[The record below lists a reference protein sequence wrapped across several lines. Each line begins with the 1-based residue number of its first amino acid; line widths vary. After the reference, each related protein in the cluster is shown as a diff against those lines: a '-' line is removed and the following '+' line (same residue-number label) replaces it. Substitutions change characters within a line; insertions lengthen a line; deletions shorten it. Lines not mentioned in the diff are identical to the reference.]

1 LACLQPFD
9 LLDKRISSILKE
21 IMSTD
26 VIIIGAGAA
35 GLMCAIEAGKRGRSV
50 LLLDHNKKVG
60 EKIRISGGGRCNFT
74 NRKVNP
80 SNYISQNPH
89 FCTSA
94 LARNTPTDF
103 ISLIENHDIQYHERE
118 HGQLFCDGSAEQI
131 IQMLIADCRKADVE
145 IQTGINILKI
155 EKNESFELFTDKPRI
170 VTSSLVI
177 ATGGLSIPKLGST
190 DFGLKV
196 AEKFGL
202 KVIAPKPGLVPLTF
216 NDKNFK
222 PFHELSGISLDVEVS
237 CNGISFREKMLITQR
252 GLSGPAIL
260 QISSYWNA
268 GDPLT
273 INLLPDIDIVR
284 ELDKQRTTKKHLSTI
299 LEQFL
304 PIRFVKVWL
313 EQFGGA
319 KVMHHYSSAALKE
332 VAQALM
338 HWAIIPS
345 GTEGYQKAEVTVGG
359 IDTAELSSKTME
371 VKKIPGLYFIGE
383 IVDVTGW
390 LGGYNFQWA
399 WSSGWA
405 AGQVV

>member
-1 LACLQPFD
+1 MN
-9 LLDKRISSILKE
+9 K
-21 IMSTD
+21 D

-35 GLMCAIEAGKRGRSV
+35 GLLCAVEAGKRGRSV
-50 LLLDHNKKVG
+50 LLVDHNKKVG

-74 NRKVNP
+74 NRNVNS
-80 SNYISQNPH
+80 SNFISQNPH
-89 FCTSA
+89 FCKSA
-94 LARNTPTDF
+94 LARYTPTDF
-103 ISLIENHDIQYHERE
+103 ISLIEEYTIKYHERD

-131 IQMLIADCRKADVE
+131 IQMLLEECRKVNVE
-145 IQTGINILKI
+145 IQTEKKIIKI
-155 EKNESFELFTDKPRI
+155 EKNEFFKLSADNSILD
-170 VTSSLVI
+170 TSSLVI
-177 ATGGLSIPKLGST
+177 ATGGLSIPKMGAT
-190 DFGLKV
+190 DFGLRA

-202 KVIAPKPGLVPLTF
+202 NIISPKPGLVPLTF
-216 NDKNFK
+216 HAKTFQS
-222 PFHELSGISLDVEVS
+222 FHELSGISLDVEIE
-237 CNGISFREKMLITQR
+237 CNRISFREKMLFTQR

-260 QISSYWNA
+260 QISSYWNT
-268 GDPLT
+268 GDPIT
-273 INLLPDIDIVR
+273 INLLPDIDIAD
-284 ELDKQRTTKKHLSTI
+284 EMDKQRTSKKHLSTI

-313 EQFGGA
+313 EQLGES
-319 KVMHHYSSAALKE
+319 KVMFQYSLPALKE
-332 VAQALM
+332 LAQNLT
-338 HWAIIPS
+338 HWTIIPS

-359 IDTAELSSKTME
+359 INTNELSSRTME

>member
-1 LACLQPFD
+1 
-9 LLDKRISSILKE
+9 
-21 IMSTD
+21 MNTD

-94 LARNTPTDF
+94 LARYTPTDF
-103 ISLIENHDIQYHERE
+103 ISLIEKHGILYHERE

-131 IQMLIADCRKADVE
+131 IKMLIAECRKANVE

-155 EKNESFELFTDKPRI
+155 EKNESFELFTDNSRL
-170 VTSSLVI
+170 VTFSLVI

-190 DFGLKV
+190 DFGPKV

-202 KVIAPKPGLVPLTF
+202 KVIAPRPGLVPLTF

-222 PFHELSGISLDVEVS
+222 PFHELSGISLDVEVG
-237 CNGISFREKMLITQR
+237 CNGISFREKMLFTQR

-260 QISSYWNA
+260 QISSYWNS
-268 GDPLT
+268 GDPLA
-273 INLLPDIDIVR
+273 INLLPDIDIVG

-304 PIRFVKVWL
+304 PNRFVKVWL
-313 EQFGGA
+313 EQFGGS
-319 KVMHHYSSAALKE
+319 KFMYQYSSAMLKE
-332 VAQALM
+332 VAQALT
-338 HWAIIPS
+338 HWTIFPT

-359 IDTAELSSKTME
+359 IDTSELSSKTME

>member
-1 LACLQPFD
+1 MN
-9 LLDKRISSILKE
+9 K
-21 IMSTD
+21 D

-35 GLMCAIEAGKRGRSV
+35 GLMCAIEAGKRSRSV

-89 FCTSA
+89 FCKSA
-94 LARNTPTDF
+94 LARYTPTDF
-103 ISLIENHDIQYHERE
+103 ISLIEKHGILYHERE

-131 IQMLIADCRKADVE
+131 IQMLVEECRRVGVAVQTDSE
-145 IQTGINILKI
+145 IKKI
-155 EKNESFELFTDKPRI
+155 TKLEDRFELITDH
-170 VTSSLVI
+170 SSFITAHLVI

-190 DFGLKV
+190 DYGLKV
-196 AEKFGL
+196 SEKFGL

-216 NDKNFK
+216 SANDFK
-222 PFHELSGISLDVEVS
+222 PFHELSGISLDVEVG
-237 CNGISFREKMLITQR
+237 CNGVSFREKMLFTQR

-260 QISSYWNA
+260 QISSYWNT

-273 INLLPDIDIVR
+273 INLLPDIDIFS
-284 ELDKQRTTKKHLSTI
+284 ELEKHHTTKKHLSTT

-304 PIRFVKVWL
+304 PNRFVKVWL
-313 EQFGGA
+313 EQFGES
-319 KVMHHYSSAALKE
+319 KVMYHYPTATLKE
-332 VAQALM
+332 VAQALT
-338 HWAIIPS
+338 HWTIFPT
-345 GTEGYQKAEVTVGG
+345 GTEGYKKAEVTVGG
-359 IDTAELSSKTME
+359 IDTSELSSKTME